1 MTHRMRLGAICIDCQ
16 TDDLGSVLP
25 FWSALLGKEGKLVGE
40 GKYAEFDGNTGYPKF
55 LLQAVDHPPRV
66 HMDFETDDREAECA
80 RLTALGAT
88 EVARI
93 EGWIVMEAPSG
104 QRFCLVK
111 PQGDDFP
118 GDAKD
123 FD

>member
-16 TDDLGSVLP
+16 TDDLAAVLP
-25 FWSALLGKEGKLVGE
+25 FWSAMLGMEGKLIGD
-40 GKYAEFDGNTGYPKF
+40 GKYAEFDGHAGYPKF

-80 RLTALGAT
+80 RLLGLGAK

-118 GDAKD
+118 GDAKE
-123 FD
+123 FG